1 MGVVD
6 RLRDSVNA
14 GESTSNDPNPIIH
27 SDHRLTLRWERRGRA
42 GESRQ
47 PQRHRLSTS
56 SILPRAATGVKGI
69 LNFISHP
76 NPRARRVWHCT
87 RRRAGH
93 PQAPGARVESAGLG
107 GGDGAGAPM
116 GEATVS
122 ERRRGSQA
130 GPGGRR
136 LSVWGRPDPSGASAG
151 SQRSREAEQEAE
163 DCIPPPPACQGP
175 APCGKLRGSAR
186 GSLPHGGGRCGLPV
200 ASAGVARA
208 CGGPP
213 DNGTYAS
220 GGKPRAAG
228 GSDFSWGRLGGRG
241 RRGGSGSSKR
251 GHPPIVSRPAF
262 GKKPR
267 PPPLV
272 LAVPASIITAFR
284 GSGLLHRQACAVT
297 WMEPWVSMALASR
310 SHAVR

>member
-1 MGVVD
+1 MGE
-6 RLRDSVNA
+6 A
-14 GESTSNDPNPIIH
+14 GAG
-27 SDHRLTLRWERRGRA
+27 RREPA
-42 GESRQ
+42 TA
-47 PQRHRLSTS
+47 TS
-56 SILPRAATGVKGI
+56 SILPRAATAVNAI
-69 LNFISHP
+69 LKLISGH
-76 NPRARRVWHCT
+76 NPRPHHALQCRKHFADSEAHRTAPRPCAV

-116 GEATVS
+116 GEGTVS

-136 LSVWGRPDPSGASAG
+136 LSVWGRPDPSGVSPG
-151 SQRSREAEQEAE
+151 SQRRQSRSKSQR
-163 DCIPPPPACQGP
+163 IVLRRPRPVKPP
-175 APCGKLRGSAR
+175 APCGTLRGSAR
-186 GSLPHGGGRCGLPV
+186 GWLPHGGGRCGLPV

-284 GSGLLHRQACAVT
+284 GSGLLHLGGVGSG
-297 WMEPWVSMALASR
+297 EP
-310 SHAVR
+310 